1 MPADGGG
8 IIRQEDDKRDRS
20 WTATT
25 NRRAQV
31 EGTLTG
37 GVGTGAD

>member
-8 IIRQEDDKRDRS
+8 IIREEDNKRDRS
-20 WTATT
+20 WSATS